1 MSDSYVDDN
10 IKDISHELNCKDC
23 GALLHF
29 APGAQKLVCKY
40 CGAQNEIT
48 IKDNTSFKVEEVD
61 FEQFIANQINTEE
74 KQTISTVKCN
84 NCGANT
90 TLKPNIIS
98 DNCVFCAS
106 PLVIKDGTTSTIIK
120 PKYILPFKIEQ
131 NKANEAFDK
140 WLKSLWFAPNDIVK
154 RSAISE
160 KINGLYMPYWTYDA
174 KSSCTYQGERGDDY
188 ETRDSK
194 GNTTTKTRWTDVS
207 GRVSNIF
214 DDICVLASH
223 SLPQE
228 NTRRL
233 EPWDSNNLQA
243 FNEAYLSGF
252 QTECYQI
259 DVKDGLPIAKQ
270 NMEAEIRA
278 TIREDIGGDRQRIT
292 EMNPVYRDITFKHAL
307 FPIWISA
314 YRYNDTAY
322 RFIVNGRNGKVDG
335 QRPISKIKVAIFL
348 ISLIGSGI
356 GITSLIGGDSYFA
369 VGIFELIIIS
379 AFIGWWKKDF
389 RINSELFTALND
401 IKAMKEKNKTL

>member
-1 MSDSYVDDN
+1 MSDFFVDDN
-10 IKDISHELNCKDC
+10 IQDISHELNCKDC

-40 CGAQNEIT
+40 CGAQNEIST
-48 IKDNTSFKVEEVD
+48 KDNTSFIIEEID
-61 FEQFIANQINTEE
+61 FEKFIANQINTEE

-98 DNCVFCAS
+98 DSCVFCAS

-120 PKYILPFKIEQ
+120 PKYILPFKIER
-131 NKANEAFDK
+131 NNANEAFDK

-160 KINGLYMPYWTYDA
+160 KINGVYMPYWTYD
-174 KSSCTYQGERGDDY
+174 SETYCTYKGERGDDY
-188 ETRDSK
+188 QTRDSK

-207 GRVSNIF
+207 GSVSNIF

-233 EPWDSNNLQA
+233 EPWDSHNLQA

-270 NMEAEIRA
+270 IMEEEIRA
-278 TIREDIGGDRQRIT
+278 TIREDIGGDRQRIH
-292 EMNPVYRDITFKHAL
+292 EMNPVYRNITFKHAL

-314 YRYNDTAY
+314 YKYNDTAY

-335 QRPISKIKVAIFL
+335 QRPISKIKVALFL

-356 GITSLIGGDSYFA
+356 GLTSVIGEDSYFA
-369 VGIFELIIIS
+369 VGIFEFIFIS
-379 AFIGWWKKDF
+379 AFIGWWKNDF
-389 RINSELFTALND
+389 RLGSELITAFND
-401 IKAMKEKNKTL
+401 IKALKEKNKNS